1 LSGELLAVAER
12 LRGEVKE
19 QSLEASGLASRLGLK
34 ASCALLTGPSE
45 EGWPELVKF
54 YDEVVHVKHYLLA
67 QPCPVV
73 YSEAL
78 AKVVE
83 LRDPKLVVMPHSS
96 MGMELAPY
104 LAAKL
109 GAPVVTDVV
118 DVEVRGSELRASR
131 YLYGGKVLARVRL
144 AQADRYVLT
153 LRPGAFKPAPRPSPG
168 RIVELS
174 LSLEAAPSRRL
185 LGYVEPEAGEVDIA
199 KAQVIVSVGRGLRDK
214 ANLPAVEELAK
225 LLGGV
230 VACSR
235 PRVDKGWLPKDRQV
249 GNSGKTVKPRL
260 YLALGIS
267 GAFQHVVGMKDSDLI
282 IAVNKDPNAPIF
294 NVAHYGVVEDLLKV
308 VDALKQQLKKTGG

>member
-34 ASCALLTGPSE
+34 ASCAILTGPSE

-104 LAAKL
+104 LAVKL

-131 YLYGGKVLARVRL
+131 YLYGGKVLA
-144 AQADRYVLT
+144 
-153 LRPGAFKPAPRPSPG
+153 K
-168 RIVELS
+168 
-174 LSLEAAPSRRL
+174 
-185 LGYVEPEAGEVDIA
+185 
-199 KAQVIVSVGRGLRDK
+199 VS
-214 ANLPAVEELAK
+214 
-225 LLGGV
+225 
-230 VACSR
+230 
-235 PRVDKGWLPKDRQV
+235 
-249 GNSGKTVKPRL
+249 T
-260 YLALGIS
+260 
-267 GAFQHVVGMKDSDLI
+267 
-282 IAVNKDPNAPIF
+282 
-294 NVAHYGVVEDLLKV
+294 
-308 VDALKQQLKKTGG
+308 